1 MIVVARSERARRM
14 SPEAPTDSHLE
25 IAHVLFIDIVAYSKL
40 LIDQQTELIK
50 LLNEQVH
57 RTEEFRSAEAA
68 GKLIRIATGD
78 GMALA
83 FFTSPDAPVRCALQL
98 SEAIRQSP
106 RL

>member
-1 MIVVARSERARRM
+1 M

-40 LIDQQTELIK
+40 LIDQQTELVK
-50 LLNEQVH
+50 ELNEKV
-57 RTEEFRSAEAA
+57 RNTEEFRAADAA

-83 FFTSPDAPVRCALQL
+83 FFSSPDAPVRCALQL
-98 SEAIRQSP
+98 AEAVRQSP
-106 RL
+106 RLH